1 MRPGVSQKYRIV
13 LIEKK
18 ATYKWKSWPKIIIS
32 KWKHFH
38 THFLTVVLSHI
49 LQLGHVSIMTAF
61 TLTVFHNI
69 ILRCFKLAFL
79 QKVYKK
85 IITLFACFYYSSAGS
100 TKKIYIYTMQCQY
113 SILLIR
119 VSKRVLLAG
128 EICVK
133 QPHFKNVHMW
143 PVLSYQYSRTGEFGN
158 DGLHCEP
165 FIIKGCDWTGE
176 SQVKTVPIDQKMVI
190 VTISCCENT

>member
-1 MRPGVSQKYRIV
+1 MAWNIDGAVIGSV
-13 LIEKK
+13 D
-18 ATYKWKSWPKIIIS
+18 S
-32 KWKHFH
+32 KMAWR
-38 THFLTVVLSHI
+38 THFFFIWRLSRF
-49 LQLGHVSIMTAF
+49 G
-61 TLTVFHNI
+61 
-69 ILRCFKLAFL
+69 KE
-79 QKVYKK
+79 
-85 IITLFACFYYSSAGS
+85 LF
-100 TKKIYIYTMQCQY
+100 IYTMQCQY

-128 EICVK
+128 KMCVK

-190 VTISCCENT
+190 SYYQLLWEHINVHISQRKRWHV